1 MKSQKST
8 KQSLERIF
16 EIKWHANF
24 SLAELHLSLIEEYFR
39 RASLWREKIN
49 CDNKWPFFDISL
61 HIDSSI
67 RAERQSIDDLKQHLS
82 ELQLSD
88 IFAVKI
94 CEWYLHW
101 IALEHSY
108 SLEKF
113 NLLPPYEPLIVM
125 YEQGGLLFPE
135 HNGLSISG
143 AVVWPHK
150 WLDYLDVQPF
160 HSPLL
165 ES

>member
-1 MKSQKST
+1 MN
-8 KQSLERIF
+8 QSLKRIF
-16 EIKWHANF
+16 QIKWRANF
-24 SLAELHLSLIEEYFR
+24 SLVELHLSLMDEYFR

-49 CDNKWPFFDISL
+49 CEDKWPFFDIPL

-67 RAERQSIDDLKQHLS
+67 RAERQLIDDLQQHLS
-82 ELQLSD
+82 ELELSD

-101 IALEHSY
+101 DALEHS
-108 SLEKF
+108 SSIGKF

-135 HNGLSISG
+135 HNGLAISG
-143 AVVWPHK
+143 AVVWPDE
-150 WLDYLDVQPF
+150 WIDYLDIKPF
-160 HSPLL
+160 YSPLL
-165 ES
+165 EK